1 MYHHLLK
8 WTFSI
13 IILLTAF
20 GSSAQSYHVSIEAP
34 QFNQGK
40 AYLTHYFGD
49 KLNVDDSA
57 LLSSAGKAV
66 FQDKDSLA
74 PGIYVIVLPGKKL
87 RYEFLID
94 TAQQISIY
102 IPDTLHLINASTV
115 EGSRANK
122 LFQKYQQF
130 VTAQSPLLQKEY
142 IAVQQAATSADSLAH
157 QQKFNQLQK
166 ALAAYRNNVVEQHPK
181 SMLAAL
187 FNAMKAPEVPYAHPQ
202 SRSDSMANYQYY
214 KTHYWDGITFMDDRI
229 VRTPFFPPKL
239 ETYFRNVVN
248 PHPDSIIREADY
260 LLLLSRTEPGMYQF
274 LLNWLTDEYISP
286 KYMGQ
291 DAVFV
296 HLFEKYHSKGISD
309 WLSEQQHEAISRRA
323 YMMMGNLIGK
333 PAADMHMTDSAGQS
347 KSLYNIRA
355 PYTVIC
361 FWDPDC
367 GHCREELPR
376 IDSMYQANWKQ
387 HGVQIFAV
395 LTDIKH
401 LSAWKVFI
409 QKHELGDWVNVYET
423 EAQRK
428 MIEQAQQPSFRQL
441 YDVIQTPTLYLLDEE
456 KRIIAKKLTPEQ
468 MNEILQIKFDENTG
482 KS

>member
-1 MYHHLLK
+1 MLLLF
-8 WTFSI
+8 T
-13 IILLTAF
+13 F
-20 GSSAQSYHVSIEAP
+20 GSRAQSYEVTIEAP

-57 LLSSAGKAV
+57 LLSSAGNAV
-66 FQDKDSLA
+66 FQNKDSLP
-74 PGIYVIVLPGKKL
+74 PGIYVVVLPGKRL

-94 TAQQISIY
+94 AARQINITL
-102 IPDTLHLINASTV
+102 PDTLHLINASTV
-115 EGSRANK
+115 EGSKANE
-122 LFQKYQQF
+122 LFQQYQQF
-130 VTAQSPLLQKEY
+130 VTAQSPILQQEY
-142 IAVQQAATSADSLAH
+142 NAMHAAQTQADSLGH
-157 QQKFNQLQK
+157 LKKFNQLQK
-166 ALAAYRNNVVEQHPK
+166 ELVAYRNNVVEQHPE

-202 SRSDSMANYQYY
+202 SRSDSQANYQYY
-214 KTHYWDGITFMDDRI
+214 QSHYWDGITFMDDRI
-229 VRTPFFPPKL
+229 IRTPFFPPKL

-248 PHPDSIIREADY
+248 QHPDSIIKEADY
-260 LLLLSRTEPGMYQF
+260 LLLLSRTAPGMYQY
-274 LLNWLTDEYISP
+274 LLNWLTDEYINP

-309 WLSEQQHEAISRRA
+309 WLSEQQHDAISRRA

-333 PAADMHMTDSAGQS
+333 PAADMHMTDSTGQS

-376 IDSMYQANWKQ
+376 IDSMYQASWKQ
-387 HGVQIFAV
+387 HGVKIFAV

-401 LSAWKVFI
+401 LNDWKVFI
-409 QKHELGDWVNVYET
+409 QKHQLGDWVNVYET
-423 EAQRK
+423 EAQTK
-428 MIEQAQQPSFRQL
+428 MIEQAKQPSFRQL

-456 KRIIAKKLTPEQ
+456 KRIIAKKLTSEQ
-468 MNEILQIKFDENTG
+468 MNEILQIKFKAASGSE
-482 KS
+482 